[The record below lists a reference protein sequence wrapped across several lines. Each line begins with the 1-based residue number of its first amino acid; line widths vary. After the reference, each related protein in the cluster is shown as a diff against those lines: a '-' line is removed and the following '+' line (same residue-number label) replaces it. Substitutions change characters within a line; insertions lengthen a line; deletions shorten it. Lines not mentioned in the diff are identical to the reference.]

1 MGWDSDNPTSTW
13 GGLIGF
19 ILGKEG
25 IEEEFGKKFSN
36 EYFIH
41 RTRQNFEKPID
52 NFDNMAD
59 KGIRIISRLVINEL
73 GGSYDIDN
81 QLWYIPVK

>member
-41 RTRQNFEKPID
+41 RTRQNFEKSID